1 MMHTL
6 RHIWGQETLRD
17 SGEAPT
23 VTLSSPTPPRAAFS
37 PSSSRR
43 RRRVLVTAERGVS
56 AVVACG
62 LRGGSGCPRRCRA
75 REPLTLPA
83 SIRPQSPLGVP
94 ILMDKK
100 QTSLGTPV
108 YRTNPFDSDSDSE
121 VPSRPSRAHSVPVR
135 RTDQSMQ
142 ELEDY
147 AVDKAEETSRKVNDC
162 VRAAEAIRE
171 DATKTLV
178 TLHRQ
183 GEQIT
188 RTHRVAADIEHDLS
202 MSEKLLG
209 SLGGLFSKTW
219 KPKRNQQI
227 KGPISQN
234 NSFTSSAN
242 HMEQRQRLGISSTH
256 EPSSNQVHRSP
267 ATAIEKVQV
276 EIAKQDDALSDLS
289 NMLGELKG
297 MALDMGTEIE
307 RQNKSLDAFGDDV
320 DELNFRVK
328 GANQRGR
335 RLLGK

>member
-1 MMHTL
+1 M
-6 RHIWGQETLRD
+6 
-17 SGEAPT
+17 
-23 VTLSSPTPPRAAFS
+23 
-37 PSSSRR
+37 
-43 RRRVLVTAERGVS
+43 
-56 AVVACG
+56 
-62 LRGGSGCPRRCRA
+62 
-75 REPLTLPA
+75 
-83 SIRPQSPLGVP
+83 P
-94 ILMDKK
+94 ISMDKK
-100 QTSLGTPV
+100 QNSLGTPV

-121 VPSRPSRAHSVPVR
+121 ESSRPSRAQSVPVQ
-135 RTDQSMQ
+135 RTNQSMQ

-147 AVDKAEETSRKVNDC
+147 AVHKAEETSRKVNDC
-162 VRAAEAIRE
+162 VRATEAIRE
-171 DATKTLV
+171 DAAQTLL

-188 RTHRVAADIEHDLS
+188 RTHQVAADIEQDLS

-219 KPKRNQQI
+219 RPKRNQQI
-227 KGPISQN
+227 KGPVSQN

-242 HMEQRQRLGISSTH
+242 HMEQRQMLGISSTRQQSPNPVRH
-256 EPSSNQVHRSP
+256 SP
-267 ATAIEKVQV
+267 ATAIEKFQA
-276 EIAKQDDALSDLS
+276 EKTKQDDALSDLS
-289 NMLGELKG
+289 DMLGELKG

>member
-1 MMHTL
+1 M
-6 RHIWGQETLRD
+6 
-17 SGEAPT
+17 
-23 VTLSSPTPPRAAFS
+23 
-37 PSSSRR
+37 
-43 RRRVLVTAERGVS
+43 
-56 AVVACG
+56 
-62 LRGGSGCPRRCRA
+62 
-75 REPLTLPA
+75 
-83 SIRPQSPLGVP
+83 P
-94 ILMDKK
+94 ISMDKK

-121 VPSRPSRAHSVPVR
+121 VPSRPSRAQSVPVR
-135 RTDQSMQ
+135 HIDQSMQ
-142 ELEDY
+142 ELEEY
-147 AVDKAEETSRKVNDC
+147 AVHKAEETSSKVNDC

-171 DATKTLV
+171 DATKTLL

-188 RTHRVAADIEHDLS
+188 RTHRVAADIEQDLS

-234 NSFTSSAN
+234 NSFTSSAS
-242 HMEQRQRLGISSTH
+242 HMEQRQRLGISSTRQQS
-256 EPSSNQVHRSP
+256 PNQVHRSP

-289 NMLGELKG
+289 NMLGELKD
-297 MALDMGTEIE
+297 MALDMGSEIE